1 MKKNSTQNQTVSSQ
15 VDENEEIEWEV
26 RPGGMLVQKRD
37 DVVDDTAA
45 ASTGGP
51 TIKITV
57 SHGPARHEVDEN
69 EEIEWEVRPG
79 GMLVQKRDDVVDDTA
94 AASTGGPTI
103 KITVSHGPARHEYLR
118 RQYSNTTALSDTALS
133 DKKNSFHTHFYH

>member
-57 SHGPARHEVDEN
+57 SHGPARHEVHVPAQSSFGN
-69 EEIEWEVRPG
+69 LLYSYPSLLYLWVFFFFWEI
-79 GMLVQKRDDVVDDTA
+79 L
-94 AASTGGPTI
+94 
-103 KITVSHGPARHEYLR
+103 
-118 RQYSNTTALSDTALS
+118 
-133 DKKNSFHTHFYH
+133 

>member
-1 MKKNSTQNQTVSSQ
+1 MKKNSTQNPTVSSQ

-57 SHGPARHEVDEN
+57 SHGPARHEVHVPAQSSFGILLYSYPSLLYLWFYYFICGFFFLRNFITLQEL
-69 EEIEWEVRPG
+69 E
-79 GMLVQKRDDVVDDTA
+79 MLIFDINVVL
-94 AASTGGPTI
+94 
-103 KITVSHGPARHEYLR
+103 KLVFLV
-118 RQYSNTTALSDTALS
+118 N
-133 DKKNSFHTHFYH
+133 